1 MLKLFPME
9 SVYSLYRKLVVNP
22 KYRWWVIGATLA
34 YVLSPIDI
42 APDFLPLIGE
52 LDDAVV
58 VSLLVTELVGV
69 LRDRKSELKAETKK
83 NAVPTEFVTK
93 QTIDTVA
100 VEVV

>member
-42 APDFLPLIGE
+42 APDILPFVGE
-52 LDDAVV
+52 IDDAVV

-69 LRDRKSELKAETKK
+69 LRDRNEIKAETKK
-83 NAVPTEFVTK
+83 ETAPKEFVTT
-93 QTIDTVA
+93 QTIDAVA

>member
-42 APDFLPLIGE
+42 APDILPFVGE
-52 LDDAVV
+52 IDDAIV

-69 LRDRKSELKAETKK
+69 LRDRKAEIKAETKK
-83 NAVPTEFVTK
+83 ETAPKEFVTT